1 MVVEVQQRSFGFDEV
16 GEGAEKGAADVEAD
30 PAHEDGPV
38 ISNASHP
45 NTVGQG
51 RRGLRGR
58 ARRFDF
64 RGRIPRLSRDDPSG
78 QPLVR
83 TFGVMDLIEAID
95 LLLQLLEGLGEGL
108 LVEELEQGLVEAF
121 VLAMVTASSS
131 SLEHPAGR
139 PRQ

>member
-1 MVVEVQQRSFGFDEV
+1 MASGAVVQLS
-16 GEGAEKGAADVEAD
+16 
-30 PAHEDGPV
+30 
-38 ISNASHP
+38 AS
-45 NTVGQG
+45 T
-51 RRGLRGR
+51 
-58 ARRFDF
+58 
-64 RGRIPRLSRDDPSG
+64 PRLGRGDATG

-95 LLLQLLEGLGEGL
+95 LLLQLLEGLGEKL

-131 SLEHPAGR
+131 SLEHPAGG